1 MLHIILTILKITGIL
16 LLVLLL
22 LVLCICLALLFVPLR
37 YRLIL
42 VHTGEDSCGEAQ
54 VSWLLH
60 LFFVRILLSLPNKED
75 AGFSRDSLQLTVRIF
90 GIQPQK
96 VAAFFKHR
104 RKNNSSSKSRPQ
116 NAKSSESRKKTTE
129 KQPVKK
135 ISPKNEKQTVKRNSS
150 ENEKQSEAKRDFG
163 NGSVVQE
170 SSYKGIK
177 QTAGKKSEQ
186 KDFKDKTSEEKD
198 CSEKDCSEKDCSEKD
213 FEEKDFEEKDF
224 NSQPENKGFSK
235 IFRRLLYK
243 IRSIGGTI
251 RKIPQRLQRWKQK
264 LLKLIKKPGEWS
276 RRLSALRQKIADYD
290 AVDTVEEIWHK
301 VKQTLR
307 HFRVRKGK
315 GYLRF
320 GTGDPALTGELT
332 GVLYLLLP
340 VSCRKIQVEPQ
351 FTDAV
356 LEMELDV
363 AGHIRLIHI
372 VVLAVWAFRNQKLR
386 HLIRAFRRT

>member
-42 VHTGEDSCGEAQ
+42 VHTGEDSRGEAQ

-60 LFFVRILLSLPNKED
+60 LFSVRILLFLPNKEG
-75 AGFSRDSLQLTVRIF
+75 AGFSRDSFQLTVRIL

-96 VAAFFKHR
+96 VVAFFKNR

-129 KQPVKK
+129 KQLAKK
-135 ISPKNEKQTVKRNSS
+135 ISPENEIQTVKRNSS
-150 ENEKQSEAKRDFG
+150 ENEKQSEAGIDFG

-170 SSYKGIK
+170 SSYEEIK
-177 QTAGKKSEQ
+177 QTAGKRSEQ
-186 KDFKDKTSEEKD
+186 KGFEDKTSEEKD
-198 CSEKDCSEKDCSEKD
+198 CTEKDCTEKD

-224 NSQPENKGFSK
+224 SSQPENKGFSE

-276 RRLSALRQKIADYD
+276 RRLSALRQRIADYD

-340 VSCRKIQVEPQ
+340 VSCRKIQVAPQ

>member
-22 LVLCICLALLFVPLR
+22 LVLCICLALLFVHLR

-42 VHTGEDSCGEAQ
+42 VHTGEDSRGEAQ

-60 LFFVRILLSLPNKED
+60 LFSVRILLSLPNKED
-75 AGFSRDSLQLTVRIF
+75 AGFSHDSLQLTVRIL

-96 VAAFFKHR
+96 VVAFFKHR
-104 RKNNSSSKSRPQ
+104 RKNNSSSKIRHQ

-129 KQPVKK
+129 KQPAKK
-135 ISPKNEKQTVKRNSS
+135 ISPENEKQTVKRNSS
-150 ENEKQSEAKRDFG
+150 ENEKQSESGIDLE
-163 NGSVVQE
+163 NGSAVQGSFYE
-170 SSYKGIK
+170 EKK

-186 KDFKDKTSEEKD
+186 KGFEDKTS
-198 CSEKDCSEKDCSEKD
+198 
-213 FEEKDFEEKDF
+213 EEKDFEEKDF
-224 NSQPENKGFSK
+224 SSQPENKGFSK

-340 VSCRKIQVEPQ
+340 VSCRKIQVAPQ